1 MWVCKK
7 CGACC
12 KYIKCKYYMNNLCS
26 IYEDRPRICRVSLHD
41 KENNE
46 KLVNAACEA
55 VRSALKHKE
64 KANA

>member
-1 MWVCKK
+1 
-7 CGACC
+7 
-12 KYIKCKYYMNNLCS
+12 MNNLCS

-55 VRSALKHKE
+55 VRGALKHKE